1 MNSSQIFQ
9 LPRSWTTELGV
20 WCRLVMGQRRILLI
34 VASISS
40 SSKEPQ
46 QHDNNPHQQH
56 NNPVKTFE
64 KRLRTC
70 KVDVDSRGRPCK
82 ERMAKVLCESK
93 VVLSDVRPG
102 SFEVCEADDPGVAF
116 AAMGLTSLYEQY
128 VSLGSS

>member
-1 MNSSQIFQ
+1 
-9 LPRSWTTELGV
+9 
-20 WCRLVMGQRRILLI
+20 MGQRRILLI
-34 VASISS
+34 VASNSS

-46 QHDNNPHQQH
+46 QHDNKSHQQH

-102 SFEVCEADDPGVAF
+102 SFEVCEVDDLRIEF
-116 AAMGLTSLYEQY
+116 TDMGLSSLYEQY
-128 VSLGSS
+128 VSLRSS

>member
-34 VASISS
+34 VASIS
-40 SSKEPQ
+40 KEPQ
-46 QHDNNPHQQH
+46 QHDNKLHQQH

-102 SFEVCEADDPGVAF
+102 SFEVCEAGDLGVAF
-116 AAMGLTSLYEQY
+116 AAMGLSSLYEQY
-128 VSLGSS
+128 VSLRSS